1 MTKLTRMSVKSEV
14 DMGLGFENEHL
25 EFKKTVAELN
35 EAVISIS
42 AILNKHKK
50 GVLYFG
56 VKNDGEIIG
65 HQIGKETTRD
75 ISRKI
80 YEKIKPV
87 PFFEVETVE
96 VDGKTVIKVSFDGNE
111 TPYCA
116 DGRYY
121 MRMADED
128 KAITQAQLFSLIR
141 AQIPT
146 YEEWESELTEF
157 TLDDVDE
164 ETLKDCYKDGLEA
177 KRLSEPYTDSETVL
191 TKLDVLRAGKLTNA
205 GGVLFSKHKPVT
217 LKLALF
223 ATDERITILDQEHFK
238 GNIFECIKAGRLFV
252 HKHMR
257 WRVEITEE
265 VRRDIPEVPV
275 DAIREIVINSF
286 AHASYKHI
294 VTAHE
299 IDICPSSIAVF
310 NPGNL
315 PETVNPEEYAGG
327 KKKSVLKNPTIASV
341 LYKTKRIEEYGTG
354 FRKVFSLCGEAG
366 VKVSYND
373 DEQGFTFEFSR
384 TPVNPMYASEA
395 ESRLNAEQLAVYRLM
410 KKNDKITAEEIA
422 AKIAKSPRTV

>member
-1 MTKLTRMSVKSEV
+1 MTKLTRMLVKSEV

-111 TPYCA
+111 TPYFA

-128 KAITQAQLFSLIR
+128 KAITQTQLFSLIR
-141 AQIPT
+141 AQTPT
-146 YEEWESELTEF
+146 YEEGESELTEF

-177 KRLSEPYTDSETVL
+177 KRLSEPYTDIETVL

-205 GGVLFSKHKPVT
+205 GVVLFSKYKPVT

-257 WRVEITEE
+257 WRTEITEE

-286 AHASYKHI
+286 AHARYEHI

-299 IDICPSSIAVF
+299 IDIYPSSIAVF

-341 LYKTKRIEEYGTG
+341 LYKTKRIEEYGT
-354 FRKVFSLCGEAG
+354 
-366 VKVSYND
+366 
-373 DEQGFTFEFSR
+373 
-384 TPVNPMYASEA
+384 
-395 ESRLNAEQLAVYRLM
+395 
-410 KKNDKITAEEIA
+410 
-422 AKIAKSPRTV
+422 